1 MGSALSGQDFVKA
14 GKARPLHACLRK
26 VDGSTAKIELERL
39 GKPKRNC
46 GREDSASERASGD
59 SRWTIV
65 RCGQRPEG
73 CKRYGTV
80 DRDGGDIKIY

>member
-39 GKPKRNC
+39 GKPKTNC
-46 GREDSASERASGD
+46 GREDSASEKRASGD
-59 SRWTIV
+59 RWTML
-65 RCGQRPEG
+65 RCGQITEG

-80 DRDGGDIKIY
+80 DCNGGDIMIF